1 MFSEANVELLRSI
14 IQQDLLKAIG
24 ETLFMTFVPTI
35 LAFIIG
41 LPLGVLLVTGEEN
54 GIRPIPRSLLAALNA
69 VINLLRSV
77 PFLILLVVVLPL
89 SKLVVGTTVGSKAII
104 VPLAIAAFPFIAR
117 LVETSIREVDQGV
130 VEAAQ
135 AMGASPWQITRKV
148 LIPEAKPALIS
159 NFMVALINPGKPHI
173 GNLMV
178 KYGYA
183 ADRKEAIRKYI
194 DRLRL
199 RDEYVRP
206 EEAIRGIL
214 GGGGLGAIA
223 INYGYYRRRT
233 LVMLFAVILLI
244 IMVQIFQSVGNVIT
258 KKTDKR
264 IR

>member
-1 MFSEANVELLRSI
+1 MFSEANVTLLKNI

-35 LAFIIG
+35 LAFMIG
-41 LPLGVLLVTGEEN
+41 LPLGILLVTGEEK
-54 GIRPIPRSLLAALNA
+54 GIRPIPRSLLTVLNA

-89 SKLVVGTTVGSKAII
+89 SKLIVGTTVGSKAII

-135 AMGASPWQITRKV
+135 AMGASPWQITWKV

-159 NFMVALINPGKPHI
+159 NFMVALITIFG
-173 GNLMV
+173 
-178 KYGYA
+178 YGA
-183 ADRKEAIRKYI
+183 MA
-194 DRLRL
+194 
-199 RDEYVRP
+199 
-206 EEAIRGIL
+206 GIL

-233 LVMLFAVILLI
+233 LVMLFAVALLI
-244 IMVQIFQSVGNVIT
+244 VMVQIFQSVGNVIT

>member
-54 GIRPIPRSLLAALNA
+54 GIRPIPRPLLAALNA

-159 NFMVALINPGKPHI
+159 NFMVALITIFG
-173 GNLMV
+173 
-178 KYGYA
+178 YGA
-183 ADRKEAIRKYI
+183 MA
-194 DRLRL
+194 
-199 RDEYVRP
+199 
-206 EEAIRGIL
+206 GIL

>member
-35 LAFIIG
+35 LAFIIC

-54 GIRPIPRSLLAALNA
+54 GIRPIPRPLLAALNA

-159 NFMVALINPGKPHI
+159 NFMVALITIFG
-173 GNLMV
+173 
-178 KYGYA
+178 YGVMA
-183 ADRKEAIRKYI
+183 GIR
-194 DRLRL
+194 
-199 RDEYVRP
+199 
-206 EEAIRGIL
+206 